1 MKWSFFILVAILFAG
16 CAERKLQ
23 EYEYFNR
30 PSVRIAVMPAQT
42 KSSTPESTIIFD
54 KACEE
59 ALKKKGFEVIPADA
73 VVTYAASRGLA
84 IRELSAV
91 PSNELGKD
99 LKADFLLFTDI
110 RKWEQNY
117 AVIHSAATV
126 SGVTEVVECSTA
138 ALLCRRGWYAQES
151 SGGGGSIL
159 GVLANAAASAIIQS
173 ATDVCASLGER
184 CATSVAADLPQPGSA
199 PKRSQK

>member
-1 MKWSFFILVAILFAG
+1 MKWFLVILMTILFVG
-16 CAERKLQ
+16 CKERKRE

-30 PSVRIAVMPAQT
+30 TTVRIAVMPAQT
-42 KSSTPESTIIFD
+42 KASTPESTIIFD

-91 PSNELGKD
+91 PSQELGKD

-117 AVIHSAATV
+117 AVVHSAATV

-151 SGGGGSIL
+151 SGGGGSVL
-159 GVLANAAASAIIQS
+159 GILANAAASAIIQS
-173 ATDVCASLGER
+173 ATDACASLGER
-184 CATSVAADLPQPGSA
+184 CAKSVAEELPQPGGA
-199 PKRSQK
+199 PRR